1 MRYEN
6 DPKILHTRMILSKHN
21 KERKQFGKK
30 KKQKQKA
37 YNPLS
42 KPKKQKQKQ
51 KNQFIQELKMLAMY
65 TIQDSIIK

>member
-6 DPKILHTRMILSKHN
+6 DPKILHTCMILSKHN

-30 KKQKQKA
+30 NKNKNKKHTTCSQ
-37 YNPLS
+37 NPR
-42 KPKKQKQKQ
+42 KQKQ

-65 TIQDSIIK
+65 TMQDSIRK